1 MNTFDKK
8 LGKGAGGDGNKRRN
22 KLGFPKGRVLDPEDR
37 DHVAGL
43 IGDGP
48 YRRDLLIEYLHKIQ
62 DAENCLTAGH
72 LQALASLMRI
82 SMAEVYE
89 VASFYDHFDIVKDD
103 AERPA
108 PLTIRVC
115 DSLSCMMAGAEALI
129 TGLEAGV
136 DKSKVRVVRAPCMGG
151 CDVAPAARIGDRELA
166 EATVDGLLSRHQ
178 VERFDVL
185 CIDTEGYDYEIL
197 RLVDL
202 RRYRPEVVLFESN
215 NLSEQDFAA
224 AHRLMAEQGYR
235 LFWENGDTLAVDY
248 PYPPLLWNWHRAK
261 AFWKARRTARKK

>member
-1 MNTFDKK
+1 MINHPAHLRPPLTSIRRFLDYYARTKERD
-8 LGKGAGGDGNKRRN
+8 GQPVFCFQIGANDGRTN
-22 KLGFPKGRVLDPEDR
+22 DPVHRFFR
-37 DHVAGL
+37 DHGWYGLLVEPQRDVFEQGLSRTYADNPRVQVANVALGRQEGSLPFYRVAISRARWASGL
-43 IGDGP
+43 
-48 YRRDLLIEYLHKIQ
+48 
-62 DAENCLTAGH
+62 
-72 LQALASLMRI
+72 S
-82 SMAEVYE
+82 
-89 VASFYDHFDIVKDD
+89 SF
-103 AERPA
+103 
-108 PLTIRVC
+108 
-115 DSLSCMMAGAEALI
+115 
-129 TGLEAGV
+129 
-136 DKSKVRVVRAPCMGG
+136 VRATLEDHIRSGYIQRKAAEEGIPLPQ
-151 CDVAPAARIGDRELA
+151 DPADIIETVQVPT
-166 EATVDGLLSRHQ
+166 ATVDGLLSRHQ